1 MSASRSAGNR
11 LATPSPRAAGS
22 SQVICRRVCE
32 AHSESSFTSRVAAK
46 IPSRICCA
54 DCKARGSG
62 SCSRTAKSCESHSG
76 VRASRTSE
84 TTSTRVGS
92 ASASLFAIPRLRE
105 NPKTPLAKRRDP
117 DSTERM
123 IRPGFLDIESRQN
136 LIELAR
142 DGSAAHRLAR
152 RANALVLLDD
162 GMSCEAIAKVLL
174 LDDDT
179 IRTWY
184 RLYEEDGIEGLT
196 NFSYEGSAC
205 QLSGEQQEKLKA
217 WVATALPR
225 TTRQVGAWIENEF
238 GVVYEGRS
246 GLIAL
251 LHRLGLEYHK
261 PNVIPRKLDEEKQKA
276 FIEGYEKLLNSLGDD
291 EAVLFADAVHPT
303 HAARPVGCWAPSQ
316 EKLAIE
322 QTSGRQR
329 INIHGAIDL
338 ETGQT
343 RMIEALTID
352 AASTIRLLQSI
363 EALYPMLALIH
374 VFLDN
379 ARYHHAKLVQEW
391 LALPGR
397 RIKLHFIPTYCP
409 HLNPIERLWGLMH
422 RNVTHNKCYA
432 TCAQFA
438 DATLSFLREK
448 VPGNWAD
455 LCDFGHRQFPHH
467 QPKGFSGHDVNGVY
481 FLQKPFFASRFFCI
495 ERLLRALLSR
505 SRRVDRFLRIQDYIG
520 KRMKWAYSTLMPT
533 RDRVERFHRFGN
545 ALVSLPHC
553 FPRGSRIR
561 RRRRRQKVGQLGH
574 QLAEVGCWTIRRSVQ
589 NSVHFVLP
597 LFGVGKFAPCATGG
611 KKFPSRREARMWAT
625 TLRTISPAAL
635 RTFSVSCASRD
646 KTNPANTIAR
656 ARSAGGRSSVIG
668 RRPSFRRQYLSR

>member
-1 MSASRSAGNR
+1 MSF
-11 LATPSPRAAGS
+11 L
-22 SQVICRRVCE
+22 
-32 AHSESSFTSRVAAK
+32 TSR
-46 IPSRICCA
+46 
-54 DCKARGSG
+54 
-62 SCSRTAKSCESHSG
+62 
-76 VRASRTSE
+76 
-84 TTSTRVGS
+84 
-92 ASASLFAIPRLRE
+92 LLY
-105 NPKTPLAKRRDP
+105 P
-117 DSTERM
+117 DSARIRRPPLPNGAIWILTERM

-217 WVATALPR
+217 WVATSLPR

-455 LCDFGHRQFPHH
+455 LCDSVTDNFRIIN
-467 QPKGFSGHDVNGVY
+467 PKDF
-481 FLQKPFFASRFFCI
+481 
-495 ERLLRALLSR
+495 
-505 SRRVDRFLRIQDYIG
+505 RV
-520 KRMKWAYSTLMPT
+520 MT
-533 RDRVERFHRFGN
+533 
-545 ALVSLPHC
+545 
-553 FPRGSRIR
+553 
-561 RRRRRQKVGQLGH
+561 
-574 QLAEVGCWTIRRSVQ
+574 
-589 NSVHFVLP
+589 
-597 LFGVGKFAPCATGG
+597 
-611 KKFPSRREARMWAT
+611 
-625 TLRTISPAAL
+625 
-635 RTFSVSCASRD
+635 
-646 KTNPANTIAR
+646 
-656 ARSAGGRSSVIG
+656 
-668 RRPSFRRQYLSR
+668 

>member
-1 MSASRSAGNR
+1 MSTKKVATVVRAVGIDTGKNTLHMIGLDEKGAIVLREKVSRQQITARLVNVPRCLIGIEAGMATHYMARELVALGHEVKQVPPAYSKPFRQGHKNDFRDAHAVAEAVQRPSTRCVPIKTDDQLDLQALHRVRSR
-11 LATPSPRAAGS
+11 LVGDRTAVINQLRGFLLEHGIPVRQGHRFLRQQLPQILARRTDVLSPRMVRIIADLIGDWGYTPNSAR
-22 SQVICRRVCE
+22 IRR
-32 AHSESSFTSRVAAK
+32 
-46 IPSRICCA
+46 P
-54 DCKARGSG
+54 
-62 SCSRTAKSCESHSG
+62 
-76 VRASRTSE
+76 
-84 TTSTRVGS
+84 
-92 ASASLFAIPRLRE
+92 
-105 NPKTPLAKRRDP
+105 PLPNGANS

-217 WVATALPR
+217 WVATSLPR

-455 LCDFGHRQFPHH
+455 LCDSVTDNFRIIN
-467 QPKGFSGHDVNGVY
+467 PKDF
-481 FLQKPFFASRFFCI
+481 
-495 ERLLRALLSR
+495 
-505 SRRVDRFLRIQDYIG
+505 RV
-520 KRMKWAYSTLMPT
+520 MT
-533 RDRVERFHRFGN
+533 
-545 ALVSLPHC
+545 
-553 FPRGSRIR
+553 
-561 RRRRRQKVGQLGH
+561 
-574 QLAEVGCWTIRRSVQ
+574 
-589 NSVHFVLP
+589 
-597 LFGVGKFAPCATGG
+597 
-611 KKFPSRREARMWAT
+611 
-625 TLRTISPAAL
+625 
-635 RTFSVSCASRD
+635 
-646 KTNPANTIAR
+646 
-656 ARSAGGRSSVIG
+656 
-668 RRPSFRRQYLSR
+668 